1 MRVQKRSNLRNLIL
15 PVFACLLFAA
25 AARAQS
31 TNQSSPTPLTPAGYT
46 GKGPTK
52 ETNYYFNF
60 TGGPG
65 EVTVGLEINARD
77 YSTFARLELW
87 SGNKTLATHNMNAA
101 TTTGSSS
108 IVKELNLGGKRT
120 VVIKLTLDANLAS
133 YKITLGGA
141 VGGEGSSMAS
151 TGGVVKPKLN
161 LSADDM
167 AKLPKPVIVPK
178 SGTLVV
184 RMKDGSSQEFD
195 LATVSS
201 VLVVK

>member
-1 MRVQKRSNLRNLIL
+1 MKVQKRSNLRILIL
-15 PVFACLLFAA
+15 PVLACLLFAA
-25 AARAQS
+25 AAHAQS
-31 TNQSSPTPLTPAGYT
+31 TNQTSPTPLTSAGYT

-52 ETNYYFNF
+52 ETNYYFSF

-87 SGNKTLATHNMNAA
+87 SGNKTIATHNMNAA
-101 TTTGSSS
+101 TTTGPSSV
-108 IVKELNLGGKRT
+108 VKELNLDGKQT

-133 YKITLGGA
+133 YKITLAGA
-141 VGGEGSSMAS
+141 VGGEGPSMAS
-151 TGGVVKPKLN
+151 AGGVGKPKLN

-167 AKLPKPVIVPK
+167 GKLPKPVTVPK
-178 SGTLVV
+178 SGTLIV
-184 RMKDGSSQEFD
+184 RMKDGSAHEFD

-201 VLVVK
+201 VLVMK

>member
-1 MRVQKRSNLRNLIL
+1 MKVQKLPNLRNLIL
-15 PVFACLLFAA
+15 PVLGCLLFAA
-25 AARAQS
+25 AAQAQS
-31 TNQSSPTPLTPAGYT
+31 TNQSSPTPLTSSGYT

-87 SGNKTLATHNMNAA
+87 SGNKTIATYNMNAA
-101 TTTGSSS
+101 TTTGASSV
-108 IVKELNLGGKRT
+108 VKELKLDGKQT

-133 YKITLGGA
+133 YKITLAGA

-151 TGGVVKPKLN
+151 AGGVGKPKLN

-167 AKLPKPVIVPK
+167 AKLPKPVTVPK
-178 SGTLVV
+178 SGTLIV
-184 RMKDGSSQEFD
+184 RMKDGSAHEFD